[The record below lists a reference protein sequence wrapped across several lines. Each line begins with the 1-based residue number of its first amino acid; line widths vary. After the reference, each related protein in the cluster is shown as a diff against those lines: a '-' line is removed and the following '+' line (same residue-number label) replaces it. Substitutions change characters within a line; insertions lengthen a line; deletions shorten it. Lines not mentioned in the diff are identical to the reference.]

1 MHVSI
6 KAALGGMFGLAAL
19 VAAGQGY
26 VAVRSLSE
34 MRQNIGEIGRV
45 KLPAVNVVNQINT
58 AIRDHRVKLYRL
70 ALSSETPEEL
80 AENRKTV
87 DGVSRA
93 IDKLRHEYEVMDK
106 TAEERALYER
116 FSDLW
121 ASYLTRQATVI
132 DTLAA
137 GRRNEALAMLLGPDL
152 LQLATGASDTLRKNV
167 AVNKQAAEVAVT
179 GAIADAEAEIRTASI
194 AAGLVVMLSLLAA
207 LFSFLRISR
216 PIQRMTGAMEVLA
229 AGDTSVTIPG
239 LGRKDEIGAMA
250 ATVKVFRDNL
260 TRERRLE
267 EETRAARLSA
277 EEQRKAA
284 MRQMADGFE
293 SAIGGIATLV
303 SSSATQLQAT
313 ARAMSGTASRT
324 AAQSNTVAIAAEEAA
339 VNVTTVAAS
348 AEQLGSS
355 VQEIGRQVAG
365 SADLARRAVDEA
377 SGTAASVQELNE
389 AVARIGDVVTMIAH
403 IAGQTNLLALNATIE
418 AARAGEA
425 GRGFAVVA
433 SEVKELAG
441 QTARATEGIS
451 TQIARIQAS
460 TGHAVNAIDSIGG
473 RIREISGVATAIA
486 AAVEEQGAATQEIV
500 RNVAQAATGTGEVT
514 TTIADVAGAAEETG
528 AAASHVLD
536 AASEL
541 SRHAERLQAE
551 MVRFVANVRAA

>member
-1 MHVSI
+1 MHLSI
-6 KAALGGMFGLAAL
+6 KSALGGMFGVVAL
-19 VAAGQGY
+19 VAAGQGF

-34 MRQNIGEIGRV
+34 MTQNIGEIGRV

-70 ALSSETPEEL
+70 VLSSDTPEQL
-80 AENRKTV
+80 AENRRTV
-87 DGVSRA
+87 DGVEKA
-93 IDKLRHEYEVMDK
+93 IDKLRRDYEAMPK
-106 TAEERALYER
+106 TAEEKALYER
-116 FSDLW
+116 FSSLW
-121 ASYLTRQATVI
+121 STYLTQQGSVI
-132 DTLAA
+132 EAVAA
-137 GRRNEALAMLLGPDL
+137 GRGSEALSLLLGPEL
-152 LQLATGASDTLRKNV
+152 LQLASGASDTLKKNV
-167 AVNKQAAEVAVT
+167 AVNRQAAEVAVSGT
-179 GAIADAEAEIRTASI
+179 IADAEAAIRTASI
-194 AAGLVVMLSLLAA
+194 ASGIVVLISLLAA

-216 PIQRMTGAMEVLA
+216 PIQRMTGAMEGLA
-229 AGDTSVTIPG
+229 AGDTTVTIPG
-239 LGRKDEIGAMA
+239 TGRGDEIGAMA
-250 ATVKVFRDNL
+250 TTMAVFRDNL
-260 TRERRLE
+260 VRERRLE

-277 EEQRKAA
+277 EEQRKAG

-293 SAIGGIATLV
+293 AAIGGIADLV
-303 SSSATQLQAT
+303 SSSANRLQGT
-313 ARAMSGTASRT
+313 AQAMSGTASRT

-348 AEQLGSS
+348 AEELGSS

-365 SADLARRAVDEA
+365 SADLARKAVDEA
-377 SGTAASVQELNE
+377 GETAAAVQELNE
-389 AVARIGDVVTMIAH
+389 AVARIGDVVTMIAL

-433 SEVKELAG
+433 AEVKELAG
-441 QTARATEGIS
+441 QTARATDDIS

-460 TGHAVNAIDSIGG
+460 TGQTVRAIDSIGG
-473 RIREISGVATAIA
+473 RIREISDVATAIA

-528 AAASHVLD
+528 AAASQVLD

-541 SRHAERLQAE
+541 SRHSERLQAE
-551 MVRFVANVRAA
+551 MGRFVATVRAA